1 MMTYKQ
7 LLDLVLKTEGY
18 HLDKP
23 VVISMEFDE
32 YTVESVNIQFVKDDK
47 GNPTQKIVLAV

>member
-1 MMTYKQ
+1 MTYKQ

-23 VVISMEFDE
+23 VIISMEGDE
-32 YTVESVNIQFVKDDK
+32 YTVEEVNIQFVKDDK
-47 GNPTQKIVLAV
+47 GKSVQKIVLAV

>member
-1 MMTYKQ
+1 MTYKQ

-23 VVISMEFDE
+23 VIISMEFDE

-47 GNPTQKIVLAV
+47 GKPVQKIVLAV